1 MLDPLLVL
9 PAFVIWMAVC
19 ATRAKSPTARAVAKV
34 LCIASALVTVL
45 GAALLWWFF
54 ANFELA
60 W

>member
-1 MLDPLLVL
+1 MRDSIDV
-9 PAFVIWMAVC
+9 AHV
-19 ATRAKSPTARAVAKV
+19 RAVAKA

-54 ANFELA
+54 ANFELT